1 MLIFQ
6 ELIKRFW
13 NGRIKTNTDL
23 DILAQDLQKKL
34 HMDNSDLPFIKD
46 HIRIAMGL
54 EPTGNA
60 NFQNELSLVRNYKEI
75 RQPIVAK
82 LHEGCKNCSEEK
94 RAECASGCKYE
105 ARVYRRN
112 EEPVIINDKCL
123 NCGECVTSC
132 DFGAIADKIEFV
144 PLIELLQAKDVDV
157 YATVA
162 PAIAGQFGDD
172 ISLGQIRTGLK
183 LIGFNDMIEVALF
196 ADILSIK
203 EAYEF
208 NKLVKTENDF
218 FLTSCC
224 CPVWINLVQRN
235 YPEMFTKM
243 SPSVSPMIAS
253 GRFLKKLYPGAKV
266 VFISPC
272 IAKKSEAI
280 DPDLKGAI
288 DYVFSFGELKEIFQA
303 LEIDLRQ
310 LPPIEKD
317 HASFAGR
324 IYARTGGVSFSVKSV
339 VNRIAPQRLIKFK
352 ALKVDGVKDCKR
364 ILDNL
369 SQGKTVEANFI
380 EGMGCDGG
388 CVGGPRTIID
398 KETATKYVNEFAED
412 SLILTPLDNL
422 NIMKILS
429 ELGLSKI
436 EEIFTNEEINQL
448 LTR

>member
-13 NGRIKTNTDL
+13 NGKIKTNTDL
-23 DILAQDLQKKL
+23 DSLTLDLQKRL
-34 HMDNSDLPFIKD
+34 ELGNEDLPFIRD

-60 NFQNELSLVRNYKEI
+60 SFQNELSLVRNYKEI
-75 RQPIVAK
+75 SQPIVAK
-82 LHEGCKNCSEEK
+82 LPEGCKYCPEDK

-105 ARVYRRN
+105 AQVYRRN
-112 EEPVIINDKCL
+112 EEPVIVNDKCL
-123 NCGECVTSC
+123 SCGDCVTGC

-208 NKLVKTENDF
+208 NKLVKTEDDF

-224 CPVWINLVQRN
+224 CPVWINLVKRN

-253 GRFLKKLYPGAKV
+253 GRFLKRLYPEAKV

-280 DPDLKGAI
+280 DPDLKGTI
-288 DYVFSFGELKEIFQA
+288 DFVLSFGELKEIFEA
-303 LEIDLRQ
+303 LEIDLKQ

-317 HASFAGR
+317 QASFGGR

-352 ALKVDGVKDCKR
+352 AKKVDGVKDCKN

-369 SQGKTVEANFI
+369 SQGKTIEANFI

-398 KETATKYVNEFAED
+398 KEAATKYVNEFGED
-412 SLILTPLDNL
+412 SLILTPFDNL

-436 EEIFTNEEINQL
+436 EEIFTDEEINQL